1 MSLQSDIQSLVASVE
16 GLELYDTAVVNEG
29 EETIYRVSVISNT
42 FEDGKRK
49 GVSLDACV
57 ELTHLIS
64 PLLDVTP
71 PVSGEYR
78 LEVGSP
84 GIERK
89 LTTLDHF
96 KKSIGENISLVF
108 GEKEK
113 LKATLHKVEGK
124 SLTFLK
130 DGEESVIAFDDV
142 RKAKTYFE
150 W

>member
-1 MSLQSDIQSLVASVE
+1 MSLQSDIESIVKSV
-16 GLELYDTAVVNEG
+16 GLELYDTVIVNEFD
-29 EETIYRVSVISNT
+29 ETIFRVSVISSE

-49 GVSLDACV
+49 SVNLDAYV
-57 ELTHLIS
+57 ELTHLLS

-89 LTTLDHF
+89 LTTLEHF
-96 KKSIGENISLVF
+96 KKSIGEDIALVY

-113 LKATLHKVEGK
+113 LRAKLKEIKGNSLLFENEDGSYEVEFNDIK
-124 SLTFLK
+124 
-130 DGEESVIAFDDV
+130 
-142 RKAKTYFE
+142 KAKTYFE

>member
-1 MSLQSDIQSLVASVE
+1 MSLQNDIKAVVSSV
-16 GLELYDTAVVNEG
+16 GLELYDTVVVNEFD
-29 EETIYRVSVISNT
+29 ETIFRVSVISPE

-49 GVSLDACV
+49 SVPLEQYV
-57 ELTHLIS
+57 ELTHLLS

-96 KKSIGENISLVF
+96 KKSIGEKVSLVTAD
-108 GEKEK
+108 KDK
-113 LKATLHKVEGK
+113 MRATLKGVEDNK
-124 SLTFLK
+124 LLLEN
-130 DGEESVIAFDDV
+130 DEESFSLDFHDV
-142 RKAKTYFE
+142 KKAKTYFE

>member
-1 MSLQSDIQSLVASVE
+1 MSLHSDIESIVKSV
-16 GLELYDTAVVNEG
+16 GLELYDTVIVNEFD
-29 EETIYRVSVISNT
+29 ETIFRVSVISPE

-49 GVSLDACV
+49 SVNLEKYV
-57 ELTHLIS
+57 ELTHLLS

-89 LTTLDHF
+89 LTTLDNF
-96 KKSIGENISLVF
+96 KKSIGEDMSILLEN
-108 GEKEK
+108 KEK
-113 LKATLHKVEGK
+113 IKAKLTAIEGNK
-124 SLTFLK
+124 LTFAN
-130 DGEESVIAFDDV
+130 DDESFDVNFSDIK
-142 RKAKTYFE
+142 KAKTYFE

>member
-1 MSLQSDIQSLVASVE
+1 MSLQGDIESVVKSV
-16 GLELYDTAVVNEG
+16 GLELYDTVIVNEFD
-29 EETIYRVSVISNT
+29 ETIFRVSVIEPE

-49 GVSLDACV
+49 SVHLDRYV
-57 ELTHLIS
+57 ELTHLLS

-71 PVSGEYR
+71 PVSGGYR

-89 LTTLDHF
+89 LLTLDHF
-96 KKSIGENISLVF
+96 KKSIGEDVAIIY

-113 LKATLHKVEGK
+113 LRTKLKEVNGNTLVFENEEGITKVD
-124 SLTFLK
+124 FH
-130 DGEESVIAFDDV
+130 DV
-142 RKAKTYFE
+142 KKAKTYFE

>member
-1 MSLQSDIQSLVASVE
+1 MSLQSDIESVVRSVD
-16 GLELYDTAVVNEG
+16 LELYDTVIVNEND
-29 EETIYRVSVISNT
+29 ETIFRVSVISNDIN
-42 FEDGKRK
+42 EGKRK
-49 GVSLDACV
+49 SVTLDEYV

-96 KKSIGENISLVF
+96 KKSVGENVSLLF
-108 GEKEK
+108 NEKEK
-113 LKATLHKVEGK
+113 IKGKLVKVEGNRLFVEQEGQIHEVDFNAVK
-124 SLTFLK
+124 
-130 DGEESVIAFDDV
+130 
-142 RKAKTYFE
+142 KAKTYFE
-150 W
+150 WK

>member
-1 MSLQSDIQSLVASVE
+1 MSLNSDIKAMVASV
-16 GLELYDTAVVNEG
+16 GLELYDTVIVNEHD
-29 EETIYRVSVISNT
+29 ETIFRISVIST
-42 FEDGKRK
+42 EFEDGKRK
-49 GVSLDACV
+49 SVNLEKYV

-96 KKSIGENISLVF
+96 KKSVGEDMKIVL
-108 GEKEK
+108 GEKDKIKGK
-113 LKATLHKVEGK
+113 LLKVEGNT
-124 SLTFLK
+124 LFFETEDGLK
-130 DGEESVIAFDDV
+130 EIDFHDIK
-142 RKAKTYFE
+142 KAKTYFE

>member
-1 MSLQSDIQSLVASVE
+1 MSLQSDIESIVKSVD
-16 GLELYDTAVVNEG
+16 LQLYDTVIVNEND
-29 EETIYRVSVISNT
+29 ETIFRVSVISDEIEN
-42 FEDGKRK
+42 GKRK
-49 GVSLDACV
+49 SVSLDECV

-96 KKSIGENISLVF
+96 KKSVGENVSLVLD
-108 GEKEK
+108 EKEK
-113 LKATLHKVEGK
+113 FKGELVKVEGNK
-124 SLTFLK
+124 LFVEK
-130 DGEESVIAFDDV
+130 DSEIHEVDFNAV
-142 RKAKTYFE
+142 KKAKTYFE
-150 W
+150 WK

>member
-1 MSLQSDIQSLVASVE
+1 MSLQNDIESMVKSVD
-16 GLELYDTAVVNEG
+16 LQLYDTVVVNEND
-29 EETIYRVSVISNT
+29 ETIFRVSVISNSS
-42 FEDGKRK
+42 EDGKRK
-49 GVSLDACV
+49 SVSLDQCV

-96 KKSIGENISLVF
+96 KKSVGENVSLVLDA
-108 GEKEK
+108 KEK
-113 LKATLHKVEGK
+113 CKGKLVKVEGNTLFVEK
-124 SLTFLK
+124 EGQLHEVDFNVVK
-130 DGEESVIAFDDV
+130 
-142 RKAKTYFE
+142 KAKTYFE
-150 W
+150 WK

>member
-1 MSLQSDIQSLVASVE
+1 MSLKNDIESIVKSV
-16 GLELYDTAVVNEG
+16 GLELYDTVIVNEFD
-29 EETIYRVSVISNT
+29 ETIFRVSVISPE

-49 GVSLDACV
+49 SVPLENYV
-57 ELTHLIS
+57 ELTHLLS
-64 PLLDVTP
+64 PLLDVTS

-96 KKSIGENISLVF
+96 KKSIGEDTAIVY

-113 LKATLHKVEGK
+113 LRAK
-124 SLTFLK
+124 LK
-130 DGEESVIAFDDV
+130 EIQGNKLFFENEDGVTEVDFNDIK
-142 RKAKTYFE
+142 KAKTYFE

>member
-1 MSLQSDIQSLVASVE
+1 MSLQSDIASIVKSVD
-16 GLELYDTAVVNEG
+16 LELYDTVIVNEND
-29 EETIYRVSVISNT
+29 ETIFRVSVISPEI
-42 FEDGKRK
+42 EDGKRK

-89 LTTLDHF
+89 LTTLDNF
-96 KKSIGENISLVF
+96 KKSVGENVSLLLN
-108 GEKEK
+108 EKEK
-113 LKATLHKVEGK
+113 VKGKLVKVDGNKLFIEKEGQ
-124 SLTFLK
+124 T
-130 DGEESVIAFDDV
+130 EEIDFNAVK
-142 RKAKTYFE
+142 KAKTYFE
-150 W
+150 WK

>member
-1 MSLQSDIQSLVASVE
+1 MSLQSDIESIVKSVR
-16 GLELYDTAVVNEG
+16 LELYDTVIVNEFD
-29 EETIYRVSVISNT
+29 ETIFRVSVISPE

-49 GVSLDACV
+49 SVPLDAYV
-57 ELTHLIS
+57 ELTHMLS

-89 LTTLDHF
+89 LTNLGHF
-96 KKSIGENISLVF
+96 KKSIGEDVSLLLAD
-108 GEKEK
+108 KEK
-113 LKATLHKVEGK
+113 IKAK
-124 SLTFLK
+124 LTAVDGNKLIFTK
-130 DGEESVIAFDDV
+130 DDESFDVDFNDV
-142 RKAKTYFE
+142 KKAKTYFE

>member
-1 MSLQSDIQSLVASVE
+1 MSLNSDIKAMVASV
-16 GLELYDTAVVNEG
+16 GLELYDTVIVNEHD
-29 EETIYRVSVISNT
+29 ETIFRISVIST
-42 FEDGKRK
+42 EFEDGKRK
-49 GVSLDACV
+49 SVNLEKYV

-96 KKSIGENISLVF
+96 KKSVGEDMKIVL
-108 GEKEK
+108 GEKDK
-113 LKATLHKVEGK
+113 LKGKLLKVEGNTL
-124 SLTFLK
+124 SFETEDGLK
-130 DGEESVIAFDDV
+130 EIDFHDIK
-142 RKAKTYFE
+142 KAKTYFE

>member
-1 MSLQSDIQSLVASVE
+1 MSLHSDIESVVKSVD
-16 GLELYDTAVVNEG
+16 LELYDTVIVNEND
-29 EETIYRVSVISNT
+29 ETIFRISVISPEI
-42 FEDGKRK
+42 EDTKRK
-49 GVSLDACV
+49 SVSLDACV

-96 KKSIGENISLVF
+96 KKSVGENVSLLLD
-108 GEKEK
+108 EKEK
-113 LKATLHKVEGK
+113 IKGKLVKVEGNK
-124 SLTFLK
+124 LFVEKENELQEIDFNTVK
-130 DGEESVIAFDDV
+130 
-142 RKAKTYFE
+142 KAKTYFE
-150 W
+150 WK

>member
-1 MSLQSDIQSLVASVE
+1 MSLQGDIESVVKSVD
-16 GLELYDTAVVNEG
+16 LELYDTVVVNEND
-29 EETIYRVSVISNT
+29 ETIFRVSVISSEIEN
-42 FEDGKRK
+42 GKRK

-89 LTTLDHF
+89 LTTLEHF
-96 KKSIGENISLVF
+96 KKSLGENISLLLD
-108 GEKEK
+108 EKEK
-113 LKATLHKVEGK
+113 LKGKLVKIEGNK
-124 SLTFLK
+124 LFIEK
-130 DGEESVIAFDDV
+130 DGEMHEVDFNAIK
-142 RKAKTYFE
+142 KAKTYFE
-150 W
+150 WK

>member
-1 MSLQSDIQSLVASVE
+1 MSLNSDIKAMVASV
-16 GLELYDTAVVNEG
+16 GLELYDTVIVNEHD
-29 EETIYRVSVISNT
+29 ETIFRISVISNE

-49 GVSLDACV
+49 SVNLEKYV

-96 KKSIGENISLVF
+96 KKSVGEDMKIVL
-108 GEKEK
+108 GEKDK
-113 LKATLHKVEGK
+113 LKGKLLKVEGNTL
-124 SLTFLK
+124 SFETEDGLK
-130 DGEESVIAFDDV
+130 EIDFHDIK
-142 RKAKTYFE
+142 KAKTYFE